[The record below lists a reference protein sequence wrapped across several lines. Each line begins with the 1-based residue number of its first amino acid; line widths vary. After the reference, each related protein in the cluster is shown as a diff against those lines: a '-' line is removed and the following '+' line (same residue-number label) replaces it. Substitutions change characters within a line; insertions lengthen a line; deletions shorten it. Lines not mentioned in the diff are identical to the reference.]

1 MSEWNFMDYD
11 SKDNLLR
18 TVREEAGTMLALASE
33 PGAWESPTGAG
44 HWQVRDVIGH
54 LVDTTEGYFKSFDA
68 ARGTGTMPDPL
79 GVRGMDQHVD
89 AGAQQFRGT
98 PQGELIDRLQT
109 DNAKMMDIFDAL
121 TEDEWGGLLAPHGYM
136 GPLPA
141 FFYPIFQLVDYALH
155 NWDIRE
161 GRGINHGLGGDSAD
175 LLVPLNFIV
184 WSATHNCTA
193 DTEPFEIGV
202 RVTGRNGGDTKMSV
216 GPEGVAFEPG
226 DISGCAATLE
236 FDPGTLILTAYQRM
250 NAGTSRGDP
259 EVIDRFRNLFFKI

>member
-1 MSEWNFMDYD
+1 MSEWNFMDPQ

-18 TVREEAGTMLALASE
+18 VVRQEAEQMWAMAE
-33 PGAWESPTGAG
+33 PPEVWEAPTGAG

-54 LVDTTEGYFKSFDA
+54 LVDTTEAYFVSFDA
-68 ARGTGTMPDPL
+68 ARGRGEAQEPL
-79 GVRGMDQHVD
+79 GLVGMAKHVD
-89 AGAQQFRGT
+89 DGAQAFRDV
-98 PQGELIDRLQT
+98 PQAELLARLRADYDRVTGIFEELT
-109 DNAKMMDIFDAL
+109 D
-121 TEDEWGGLLAPHGYM
+121 DEWTNLQVPHKFM

-161 GRGINHGLGGDSAD
+161 GRGINHGLDGDSAD
-175 LLVPLNFIV
+175 LLVPLNFIL

-193 DTEPFEIGV
+193 DTEPFEIGIH
-202 RVTGRNGGDTKMSV
+202 VTGRNGGDTKLSV

-226 DISGCAATLE
+226 DISGCGAILE

-250 NAGTSRGDP
+250 NGGTSRGDP
-259 EVIDRFRNLFFKI
+259 AVIDRFRNLFFKI